1 MRLVSRLWMG
11 HVSDSM
17 DEMWFDMMHATCFDI
32 VNETRYDSVHEIG
45 MFEIMDEP
53 CLR

>member
-1 MRLVSRLWMG
+1 MAHLSRRIVRLVSRLWMG

-32 VNETRYDSVHEIG
+32 VNETRYTRC
-45 MFEIMDEP
+45 M
-53 CLR
+53 R